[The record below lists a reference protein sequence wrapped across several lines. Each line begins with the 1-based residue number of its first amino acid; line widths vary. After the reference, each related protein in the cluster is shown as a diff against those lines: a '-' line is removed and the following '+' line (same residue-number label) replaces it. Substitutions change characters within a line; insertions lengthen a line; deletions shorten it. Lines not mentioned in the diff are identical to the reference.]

1 MNDKEYHCASDP
13 EKRNDVLDAETLRNK
28 LKRATDNQ
36 SEDAKTCRADT
47 MQQNNT
53 KNKLVIHN
61 INGTNTE
68 VNITPS
74 QAASIAADIRDRC
87 GQSEQDNHNIED
99 RLRQKYGDV
108 SFTVIC
114 KMMDD
119 EIHWL
124 RKEVQLLRDMNAAIR
139 FFRPSCRKCR
149 WMVIEKSGKNRQN
162 KITHY
167 YCQKKRYCYGCWPDG
182 MACNCEHYK
191 RKGKSK

>member
-1 MNDKEYHCASDP
+1 
-13 EKRNDVLDAETLRNK
+13 
-28 LKRATDNQ
+28 
-36 SEDAKTCRADT
+36 
-47 MQQNNT
+47 MQQNST

-108 SFTVIC
+108 SFTVMC

-119 EIHWL
+119 EIHRL

-149 WMVIEKSGKNRQN
+149 WLVMEKNIRYPEYGKNSWF
-162 KITHY
+162 
-167 YCQKKRYCYGCWPDG
+167 YCKKQRYGYHCWPDG